1 MIRLKELRNEMQ
13 ISQAELAQIFKTTQ
27 RNICNWEQ
35 GKFEPD
41 FATLIKLAKFF
52 NVTTDYLLGIED
64 ENIFRLPD
72 ASEQKLLRLI
82 ANLSEEKKQALTVL
96 LKSDD

>member
-1 MIRLKELRNEMQ
+1 MIKLKELRNEMQ
-13 ISQAELAQIFKTTQ
+13 LSQAELAKIFKTTQ
-27 RNICNWEQ
+27 RNVCNWEQ

-52 NVTTDYLLGIED
+52 NVTTDYLLGMED
-64 ENIFRLPD
+64 ENLFHVPD

-82 ANLSEEKKQALTVL
+82 ANLSEEKRQALAVL
-96 LKSDD
+96 LKNED